1 MFITRVDIREEK
13 ALTIGSYNNTSG
25 IVAITTL
32 KHMLKHAWSANFNQL
47 CERRNPY
54 TQLLLID

>member
-13 ALTIGSYNNTSG
+13 APIIGSHNDTSR

-32 KHMLKHAWSANFNQL
+32 KYMLKYTWSANF
-47 CERRNPY
+47 
-54 TQLLLID
+54 D

>member
-13 ALTIGSYNNTSG
+13 APTIGSYNNTSR

-32 KHMLKHAWSANFNQL
+32 KYMLKYARSTNF
-47 CERRNPY
+47 
-54 TQLLLID
+54 D